1 MIVNCRLCSAP
12 LHHVFCDLG
21 SSPLSNS
28 YLQSEQLQEGESF
41 YPLKV
46 YVCDECLL
54 VQLPEFEAPESI
66 FSDYAYF
73 SSYSDSWLR
82 HAAQYA
88 EEATAEFNLGPA
100 SLVTEVASNDGY
112 LLKNFVARGV
122 PVRGIEPAANVAAVA
137 EASGVPTLV
146 RFFGTA
152 LAEELVHA
160 GGQTDLLVANNVLAH
175 VPALNDFIGGMARL
189 LRPNGVI
196 TVEFPHLLRLMEER
210 QFDTIY
216 HEHFSYFSLLTASR
230 AFARHGLTVYDVRQ
244 LPTHGGSLR
253 LYVSHAGTRPESVRV
268 QGVLAEE
275 KDAGLH
281 ELSTYLAFDAAV
293 RQVKRDVLRFL
304 IQAADEGKQVV
315 GYGAP
320 AKGNTLLNY
329 CGARTDLLS
338 YTVDRSPHK
347 QGKFLP
353 GSRIPIFSPD
363 RIRETR
369 PDYVLILPWNLRE
382 EIVAQ
387 LEHIRDWGGQ
397 AFVPIPTIKRVL

>member
-1 MIVNCRLCSAP
+1 MTVNCRLCSTP

-28 YLQSEQLQEGESF
+28 YLQADQLLAGESF
-41 YPLKV
+41 YPLTV
-46 YVCDECLL
+46 YVCDNCLL

-73 SSYSDSWLR
+73 SSYSESWLR
-82 HAAQYA
+82 HAAQYV
-88 EEATAEFNLGPA
+88 EEASAEFDLGPQ

-137 EASGVPTLV
+137 EANGVPTLV

-152 LAEELVHA
+152 LADELA
-160 GGQTDLLVANNVLAH
+160 GSGGQTDLLIANNVLAH
-175 VPALNDFIGGMARL
+175 VPDLNDFIRGMARL
-189 LRPNGVI
+189 LRPSGVA
-196 TVEFPHLLRLMEER
+196 TVEFPHLLRLVEER

-216 HEHFSYFSLLTASR
+216 HEHFSYFSLFTASE

-253 LYVSHAGTRPESVRV
+253 LYVSHKGARPETSRV
-268 QGVLAEE
+268 QKVLQEE
-275 KDAGLH
+275 NRAGLH
-281 ELSTYLAFDAAV
+281 QLPAYLAFDAAV
-293 RQVKRDVLRFL
+293 RRVKRDVLRFL
-304 IQAADEGKQVV
+304 IAAADDGKKVV

-329 CGARTDLLS
+329 CGARADLVS

-347 QGKFLP
+347 QGRFLP
-353 GSRIPIFSPD
+353 GSRIPIHPPE

-387 LEHIRDWGGQ
+387 LEYIREWGGQ
-397 AFVPIPTIKRVL
+397 AFVPIPTIQRVL